1 MDILFYFLSA
11 ICLLLG
17 LIGCFLPVLPGP
29 PIAYLGLWALQATE
43 RVAFSTYELV
53 WWGCLVLVVQTLDY
67 LTPLLGTKYSGGSR
81 AGNWGCILGTIAGIF
96 LFAPW
101 GIILGP
107 FIGALVGELIGGKP
121 MQEALRAG
129 MGAFI
134 GFLLSVVLKVALC
147 GYFCYEAIA
156 GFIQ

>member
-1 MDILFYFLSA
+1 M
-11 ICLLLG
+11 
-17 LIGCFLPVLPGP
+17 
-29 PIAYLGLWALQATE
+29 
-43 RVAFSTYELV
+43 
-53 WWGCLVLVVQTLDY
+53 VLVVQALDY

-129 MGAFI
+129 MGRGSGAFC
-134 GFLLSVVLKVALC
+134 GRWVLWKATLRISC
-147 GYFCYEAIA
+147 IA
-156 GFIQ
+156 

>member
-1 MDILFYFLSA
+1 MI
-11 ICLLLG
+11 
-17 LIGCFLPVLPGP
+17 
-29 PIAYLGLWALQATE
+29 
-43 RVAFSTYELV
+43 
-53 WWGCLVLVVQTLDY
+53 VVQALDY

-96 LFAPW
+96 LFALW

-107 FIGALVGELIGGKP
+107 FIGALLGELIGGKP
-121 MQEALRAG
+121 FHEAFRAG
-129 MGAFI
+129 IGAFI

-156 GFIQ
+156 GLIS

>member
-1 MDILFYFLSA
+1 MDILLYFLSA

-17 LIGCFLPVLPGP
+17 LIGCSLPILPGP

-43 RVAFSTYELV
+43 LVAFSAYELV
-53 WWGCLVLVVQTLDY
+53 WWGCLVLVVQALDY

-121 MQEALRAG
+121 LQEALRAG

-147 GYFCYEAIA
+147 GYFCYEAVA
-156 GFIQ
+156 GFFQ